1 MAGKCL
7 GKPHATPIIN
17 MLPLKGQSARKEKEA
32 HVTKPSPYAD
42 KPWLKKYE
50 AGVPATV
57 DYETVCLPVFLDRS
71 ATAFPDQMALLF
83 QGYKVTYRQLQEM
96 VDRMAKALQSMGIG
110 QGDSVAILLPNVIP
124 CVVAY
129 YAILKI
135 GAQVVMNNPLYSDR
149 ELEHQFNDSGAKLL
163 ITLDLLAK
171 RMVDLR
177 PRTAIKTIIYTSI
190 GDYLPFPKNLLFPL
204 VGKKKGLAATV
215 APAPNLLKWKEVIA
229 QSTPTPSAVSL
240 SFDDIAMLQYTGG
253 TTGVSKGVMLT
264 HGNLSKQVQGI
275 RAWFPKFNK
284 GEEIMLGALP
294 FFHVFGLSVAMN
306 FAIYMGWGD
315 ILVPKPQP
323 EPLLETIGKFRPT
336 FAPLVPTMYI
346 GMLNHPRIDQT
357 DLTCIKG
364 CFSGSAPLPV
374 EVIRDFESKTGAVI
388 VEGFGMTESSPVTH
402 INPFGGE
409 RKVGSI
415 GLPISDT
422 EARIVDLN
430 EGTQEIPIGE
440 TGELVVRG
448 PQVMQGYWQRP
459 DATAETLVDGWL
471 HTGDIAK
478 MDEDGYFY
486 IVDRKKDMIICGGYN
501 VYPRD
506 IEEVLFEHPKI
517 AEATAIGIPHPSRG
531 EQVKVYVVLKEGE
544 KATAEDIIAY
554 CKDKLA
560 TYKLPT
566 EIDFLDEL
574 PKTNVGKVLK
584 KDLRAEELAK
594 RSKA

>member
-1 MAGKCL
+1 M
-7 GKPHATPIIN
+7 TP
-17 MLPLKGQSARKEKEA
+17 S
-32 HVTKPSPYAD
+32 TPYAD
-42 KPWLKKYE
+42 KPWLTSYE
-50 AGVPATV
+50 EGVPAAI
-57 DYETVCLPVFLDRS
+57 DYENVCLPAFLDRS
-71 ATAFPDQMALLF
+71 AQEFPETMALLF
-83 QGYKVTYRQLQEM
+83 QGYRVNYRQLKEM
-96 VDRMAKALQSMGIG
+96 VDRCAAGLHALGIR

-135 GAQVVMNNPLYSDR
+135 GARAVMNNPLYSDR

-163 ITLDLLAK
+163 ITLDLLVK
-171 RMVDLR
+171 RMVALR
-177 PRTAIKTIIYTSI
+177 SKTRIETIIYTSI

-204 VGKKKGLAATV
+204 VGKKKGLAADV
-215 APAPNLLKWKEVIA
+215 APAADLYQWKAVLA
-229 QSTPTPSAVSL
+229 QHPPQPPAVAL
-240 SFDDIAMLQYTGG
+240 DFDDIAMLQYTGG

-264 HGNLSKQVQGI
+264 HGNLSRQVQHV
-275 RAWFPKFNK
+275 RAWFPKFRR
-284 GEEIMLGALP
+284 GEEVMLGALP
-294 FFHVFGLSVAMN
+294 FFHVFGLSVTMN

-346 GMLNHPRIDQT
+346 GMLGHPKINQT

-364 CFSGSAPLPV
+364 CFSGSAPLPI
-374 EVIRDFESKTGAVI
+374 EVIRDFEAKTGAVI

-402 INPFGGE
+402 INPFDGQ

-415 GLPISDT
+415 GIPIPDT

-430 EGTQEIPIGE
+430 DPTREMPVGE

-448 PQVMQGYWQRP
+448 PQVMQGYWQRE
-459 DATAETLVDGWL
+459 DATADTIIDGWL
-471 HTGDIAK
+471 HTGDIAM
-478 MDEDGYFY
+478 MDEEGYFF
-486 IVDRKKDMIICGGYN
+486 IVDRKKDMIISGGYN

-506 IEEVLFEHPKI
+506 IEEVLFEHPQV
-517 AEATAIGIPHPSRG
+517 AEATAIGVPHPKRG
-531 EQVKVYVVLKEGE
+531 EQVKVFVVLKAGE
-544 KATAEDIIAY
+544 TATPEEILEF
-554 CKDKLA
+554 CKGKLA

-566 EIDFLDEL
+566 EVEFRDEL

-584 KDLRAEELAK
+584 KDLRAAELAK
-594 RSKA
+594 RDE

>member
-1 MAGKCL
+1 MKQFACRYFSTD
-7 GKPHATPIIN
+7 PPPRFRTRWPCSSRAT
-17 MLPLKGQSARKEKEA
+17 
-32 HVTKPSPYAD
+32 
-42 KPWLKKYE
+42 
-50 AGVPATV
+50 
-57 DYETVCLPVFLDRS
+57 
-71 ATAFPDQMALLF
+71 
-83 QGYKVTYRQLQEM
+83 KVTYRQLQEM

-177 PRTAIKTIIYTSI
+177 PKTAIKTIIYTSI

-204 VGKKKGLAATV
+204 VGKKKGLAAAV
-215 APAPNLLKWKEVIA
+215 APAPNLLKWKEVLA

-323 EPLLETIGKFRPT
+323 EPLAGDHRQISPDIC
-336 FAPLVPTMYI
+336 A
-346 GMLNHPRIDQT
+346 
-357 DLTCIKG
+357 
-364 CFSGSAPLPV
+364 A
-374 EVIRDFESKTGAVI
+374 GAHHVYRHAQ
-388 VEGFGMTESSPVTH
+388 PPPH
-402 INPFGGE
+402 
-409 RKVGSI
+409 
-415 GLPISDT
+415 
-422 EARIVDLN
+422 
-430 EGTQEIPIGE
+430 
-440 TGELVVRG
+440 
-448 PQVMQGYWQRP
+448 RP
-459 DATAETLVDGWL
+459 DRSDL
-471 HTGDIAK
+471 HQGLLFRQRAAA
-478 MDEDGYFY
+478 
-486 IVDRKKDMIICGGYN
+486 DRG
-501 VYPRD
+501 
-506 IEEVLFEHPKI
+506 HP
-517 AEATAIGIPHPSRG
+517 G
-531 EQVKVYVVLKEGE
+531 
-544 KATAEDIIAY
+544 
-554 CKDKLA
+554 
-560 TYKLPT
+560 
-566 EIDFLDEL
+566 F
-574 PKTNVGKVLK
+574 
-584 KDLRAEELAK
+584 
-594 RSKA
+594 